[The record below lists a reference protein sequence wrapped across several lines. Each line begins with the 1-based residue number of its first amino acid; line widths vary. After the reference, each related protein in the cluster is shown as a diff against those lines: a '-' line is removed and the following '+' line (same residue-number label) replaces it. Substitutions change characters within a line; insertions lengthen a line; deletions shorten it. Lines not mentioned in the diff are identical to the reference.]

1 MLPVKDDPLKRY
13 YSMREVS
20 EILGVSKSLIRFWES
35 EFDHIKPNKNS
46 KGDRRFTA
54 ENVEQ
59 LRLVYHLVKERGFT
73 LAGARHEIKE
83 QRDRLRQKIQVL
95 DKMKE
100 IRSFLKELAGNGGE
114 EEE

>member
-1 MLPVKDDPLKRY
+1 
-13 YSMREVS
+13 MREVS

-100 IRSFLKELAGNGGE
+100 IRGFLKELAGNGGE
-114 EEE
+114 DEE